1 MLLKSDKEKKLY
13 YSISEVAHMFDVNEA
28 TLRYWENEF
37 TFIAPRRTGRQVRQY
52 TEEDIAHVK
61 LVHHLVKEQ
70 GLTIQGAKQ
79 RLKSNK
85 QAACDTMEVI
95 NRLKAVREELNKM
108 RQELNNV
115 V

>member
-1 MLLKSDKEKKLY
+1 MLSKSNKEKKVY
-13 YSISEVAHMFDVNEA
+13 YSIGEVARMFDVNEA

-37 TFIAPRRTGRQVRQY
+37 TFISPRRAGRQVRQY
-52 TEEDIAHVK
+52 TEEDIAHVR

-70 GLTIQGAKQ
+70 GMTIQGAKQ

-85 QAACDTMEVI
+85 QEACDTMDVI
-95 NRLKAVREELNKM
+95 HRLQAVREELARL
-108 RQELNNV
+108 RQELDSV